1 MPAAPSGVEPP
12 QPPPSPVY
20 ATGRVIFKALALFL
34 LLNILFAWL
43 IPLPSLGR
51 ISIYNHLV
59 PGHVRL
65 PYADDPARSYNL
77 SIFDLEAMF
86 ASHEIEA
93 QPKPEDEYRVI
104 LIGDSSTWG
113 YLLPPDQTLAAAL
126 NEAGLTL
133 PDGRRV
139 RAYNLGY
146 PVMSLAKDL
155 LILSRAMKYQP
166 DMVIWLVTL
175 ESFPRD
181 KQLFPPL
188 LQHNPGPVRDLIE
201 KYGLSLDAND
211 PGFLQP
217 GIFGRTLL
225 GSRRALADWIR
236 LQLYGL
242 MWAATGI
249 DQDIPTSFTSLM
261 EDLPADDSFHGLNPP
276 ILSPDS
282 ISLDVLEAGARVV
295 GRTPLLIV
303 NEPMFISQGQNSDIR
318 YNFYYPRWA
327 YDDYREQ
334 MAGLSAAEGWRYVD
348 FWDAVPP
355 SEFTNT
361 AVHMT
366 PRGTAMLA
374 DLLGEVIQKFQT
386 QVQ

>member
-1 MPAAPSGVEPP
+1 MI
-12 QPPPSPVY
+12 
-20 ATGRVIFKALALFL
+20 GRVIFKSLALFIV
-34 LLNILFAWL
+34 LNIVFAWL
-43 IPLPSLGR
+43 NPLPAVGR
-51 ISIYNHLV
+51 FSIYNRIV
-59 PGHVRL
+59 PGRTRL

-77 SIFDLEAMF
+77 SLFDLEAMF
-86 ASHEIEA
+86 ASHEIDGV
-93 QPKPEDEYRVI
+93 PKADDEYRVV

-113 YLLPPDQTLAAAL
+113 YLLQPDQTLAAAL
-126 NEAGLTL
+126 NEAGLIL

-155 LILSRAMKYQP
+155 LILSRSMEYQP

-188 LQHNPGPVRDLIE
+188 VQHNPGPVRKLIQEYGLDLDINDSSFVEPDLI
-201 KYGLSLDAND
+201 
-211 PGFLQP
+211 
-217 GIFGRTLL
+217 GRTIV
-225 GSRRALADWIR
+225 GSRRALADWVR

-249 DQDIPTSFTSLM
+249 DQDIPSDFTPRM
-261 EDLPADDSFHGLNPP
+261 EDLPADDRFHEMIPP
-276 ILSPDS
+276 TLDPDS
-282 ISLDVLEAGARVV
+282 ISLDILKAGARMV
-295 GRTPLLIV
+295 GATPLLIV
-303 NEPMFISQGQNSDIR
+303 NEPMFISQGQNSDVR

-327 YDDYREQ
+327 YDGYRELI
-334 MAGLSAAEGWRYVD
+334 ANLSAAQGWRYLD
-348 FWDAVPP
+348 LWDAVPA

-366 PRGTAMLA
+366 PRGTVMLA
-374 DLLGEVIQKFQT
+374 DLLGKAILQGQIQGP
-386 QVQ
+386 